1 MTRVLYL
8 IFFASGAAG
17 LVYQVLWLRLTG
29 LVFGNTSYSIAIV
42 LGAFMAGLALG
53 NWRLGIVSD
62 RVARPLRMYGVLEV
76 LIGISAY
83 LVPVFFR
90 AMDGVY
96 WDFAPQLT
104 AIPGADFFTRFAAS
118 FTIMLLPTFLMGGTL
133 PVMARLFIH
142 RIGEVE
148 SKLATLYALNTFGAA
163 VGVLAAALFLVPVLG
178 NHATT
183 LSIASLNIALGL
195 LAIGLDSR
203 LEPVDASANE
213 RAESDDIASSKAANP
228 VVDRFVLATLV
239 ISGFV
244 ALLYEV
250 AWTRALS
257 ALISNST
264 YAFAIMLVT
273 FLVGIALGSSWAARY
288 RPAASLRMLGIFQLA
303 IAAGGL
309 IFLVGYLLAPTLLVS
324 LVRAL
329 YYSFPAV
336 LTIQF
341 LVSAALMV
349 LATFFMGATL
359 PIGAQLYSNRMSIL
373 GRRIGS
379 VYSINTLGAIVGS
392 LSAGF
397 LLIPLIGTEKT
408 ILIGLL
414 FNAAIALALL
424 LRDRQRSPLLPY
436 VAAGVAVLTA
446 VSFRGEVFWTPDV
459 LDRGVLIYA
468 RQFEARPQL
477 TIEEHYS
484 ETDVVYFEEGKN
496 ATVSV
501 RRGNGYVGLR
511 TNGKVDAS
519 NGNDKKT
526 QLLLSYLPG
535 FHHPAAENV
544 LVIGYGSGVT
554 TGVATVFPQTRRVD
568 TVEIEPAIIGA
579 APWFEDYNRGSW
591 KHPKVRII
599 ENDARNF
606 LNVAGQ
612 TYDIIISE
620 PSNPWI
626 AGIGNLF
633 TAEFYELAARSLNP
647 DGIFAQWLPL
657 YELSPDNVRMV
668 LAEIQRRF
676 AEVSVWHM
684 DSGDII
690 VLASRRPLQLDVRA
704 IDRLWASDASVRR
717 DFREFL
723 ALDEPLSLLA
733 HYVTATDG
741 VRAFSESAPRNTDDK
756 PLLEYS
762 APRNLY
768 AQTLALNVELLNEH
782 RDRLLPAGLPDAV
795 RERAYVAII
804 DPLLRMDRFDFASLA
819 VEELARMQRAS
830 DTSLYLS
837 MASATIH
844 TTQFRSAEE
853 ALEKSAAPAGD
864 PDDYAA
870 YREELKGRLLERR
883 GDRTAAIAHYTQAV
897 GLNPER
903 SDYLLKI
910 AGLNAFQRQWAEAAR
925 WMQRY
930 IASEPYPIAVYWELL
945 GDYQLAAGNENAALS
960 AYATAMDLDSYTFQ
974 ARLRLAEYYAQQDM
988 PDKAIELLE
997 FLSVY
1002 AIDRDPAVYDR
1013 LAAIYLRQQNWKDAG
1028 RVLDKGARIF
1038 PTNVAI
1044 FKRQQELETRE

>member
-118 FTIMLLPTFLMGGTL
+118 FTIMLVPTFLMGGTL

-183 LSIASLNIALGL
+183 LSIAALNIALGL
-195 LAIGLDSR
+195 LAIGLDLR
-203 LEPVDASANE
+203 LDPVDASADE

-228 VVDRFVLATLV
+228 VVDQFVLATLA

-408 ILIGLL
+408 IL
-414 FNAAIALALL
+414 
-424 LRDRQRSPLLPY
+424 DRQRSPLLPY
-436 VAAGVAVLTA
+436 VAAGVVVLTA

-535 FHHPAAENV
+535 FH
-544 LVIGYGSGVT
+544 
-554 TGVATVFPQTRRVD
+554 
-568 TVEIEPAIIGA
+568 
-579 APWFEDYNRGSW
+579 
-591 KHPKVRII
+591 
-599 ENDARNF
+599 
-606 LNVAGQ
+606 
-612 TYDIIISE
+612 
-620 PSNPWI
+620 
-626 AGIGNLF
+626 
-633 TAEFYELAARSLNP
+633 
-647 DGIFAQWLPL
+647 
-657 YELSPDNVRMV
+657 
-668 LAEIQRRF
+668 
-676 AEVSVWHM
+676 
-684 DSGDII
+684 
-690 VLASRRPLQLDVRA
+690 
-704 IDRLWASDASVRR
+704 
-717 DFREFL
+717 
-723 ALDEPLSLLA
+723 
-733 HYVTATDG
+733 
-741 VRAFSESAPRNTDDK
+741 
-756 PLLEYS
+756 
-762 APRNLY
+762 
-768 AQTLALNVELLNEH
+768 
-782 RDRLLPAGLPDAV
+782 
-795 RERAYVAII
+795 
-804 DPLLRMDRFDFASLA
+804 
-819 VEELARMQRAS
+819 
-830 DTSLYLS
+830 
-837 MASATIH
+837 
-844 TTQFRSAEE
+844 
-853 ALEKSAAPAGD
+853 
-864 PDDYAA
+864 
-870 YREELKGRLLERR
+870 
-883 GDRTAAIAHYTQAV
+883 
-897 GLNPER
+897 
-903 SDYLLKI
+903 
-910 AGLNAFQRQWAEAAR
+910 
-925 WMQRY
+925 
-930 IASEPYPIAVYWELL
+930 
-945 GDYQLAAGNENAALS
+945 
-960 AYATAMDLDSYTFQ
+960 
-974 ARLRLAEYYAQQDM
+974 
-988 PDKAIELLE
+988 
-997 FLSVY
+997 
-1002 AIDRDPAVYDR
+1002 
-1013 LAAIYLRQQNWKDAG
+1013 
-1028 RVLDKGARIF
+1028 
-1038 PTNVAI
+1038 
-1044 FKRQQELETRE
+1044 

>member
-1 MTRVLYL
+1 MTRALYL

-62 RVARPLRMYGVLEV
+62 RVSRPLRMYGVLEI
-76 LIGISAY
+76 LIGISAC
-83 LVPVFFR
+83 LVPICFR
-90 AMDGVY
+90 GMDTVY
-96 WDFAPQLT
+96 WGFATQLT
-104 AIPGADFFTRFAAS
+104 AIPGADFFVRFTAS
-118 FTIMLLPTFLMGGTL
+118 FTIMLVPTFLMGGTL
-133 PVMARLFIH
+133 PVMARLFIR
-142 RIGEVE
+142 RIDEVE

-163 VGVLAAALFLVPVLG
+163 VGVLAAALFLVPLLG
-178 NHATT
+178 NQGTT
-183 LSIASLNIALGL
+183 LAIAALNIALGL

-203 LEPVDASANE
+203 LQPLDVTDNKQPAQPAVTASA
-213 RAESDDIASSKAANP
+213 ADTA
-228 VVDRFVLATLV
+228 VDRFVLATLA

-309 IFLVGYLLAPTLLVS
+309 IFLVGYLLAPTLLVA

-341 LVSAALMV
+341 LVSAALMI

-359 PIGAQLYSNRMSIL
+359 PIGAQLYSSRMKIL
-373 GRRIGS
+373 GRRIGG
-379 VYSINTLGAIVGS
+379 VYSINTLGAILGS

-397 LLIPLIGTEKT
+397 VLIPLIGTEKT
-408 ILIGLL
+408 ILVGLL
-414 FNAAIALALL
+414 FNAAIALALFL
-424 LRDRQRSPLLPY
+424 QDRRGSPLLPY
-436 VAAGVAVLTA
+436 VAAGVVLLTTVA
-446 VSFRGEVFWTPDV
+446 FRGEVFWSPDV

-468 RQFEARPQL
+468 RQFEARPRL
-477 TIEEHYS
+477 KIEEHYS
-484 ETDVVYFEEGKN
+484 ETDVVYFKEGKN

-535 FHHPAAENV
+535 FHHSAAKNV
-544 LVIGYGSGVT
+544 LVIGYGSGIT
-554 TGVATVFPQTRRVD
+554 TGVATVFPQTRQVD
-568 TVEIEPAIIGA
+568 TVEIEPAILGA
-579 APWFEDYNRGSW
+579 APWFADYNRNSW
-591 KHPKVRII
+591 QHPKVRLI

-606 LNVAGQ
+606 LNVSGQ

-633 TAEFYELAARSLNP
+633 TAEFYELAARSLNS

-657 YELSPDNVRMV
+657 YELSPDNIRMV
-668 LAEIQRRF
+668 LAEIQRQF
-676 AEVSVWHM
+676 PEVSVWHM

-690 VLASRRPLQLDVRA
+690 VLASQRPLRLDVEA

-723 ALDEPLSLLA
+723 ALNEPLSLLA
-733 HYVTATDG
+733 HYVTSTDG

-768 AQTLALNVELLNEH
+768 TQTLALNVELLNEY
-782 RDRLLPAGLPDAV
+782 RDRLLPAGLTDAV
-795 RERAYVAII
+795 RERAYVAIM

-853 ALEKSAAPAGD
+853 ALEEAALTAGD
-864 PDDYAA
+864 ADDYTA

-883 GDRTAAIAHYTQAV
+883 GDRAAAITHYTEAV
-897 GLNPER
+897 ALEPQR

-910 AGLNAFQRQWAEAAR
+910 AGLHAFQRQWAQAAR

-930 IASEPYPIAVYWELL
+930 IETEPYPIAVYWELL
-945 GDYQLAAGNENAALS
+945 GDYRLAVGNENAAVS
-960 AYATAMDLDSYTFQ
+960 AYETAMDLDTYTFQ
-974 ARLRLAEYYAQQDM
+974 ARLRLAEYYAQQNM
-988 PDKAIELLE
+988 PEKAIELLE
-997 FLSVY
+997 FLTVY

-1013 LAAIYLRQQNWKDAG
+1013 LAALYMNQQDRKAAH
-1028 RVLDKGARIF
+1028 RVLEKGARIF

-1044 FKRQQELETRE
+1044 FKRRQALAAQE